1 MAGSMIPLT
10 NLSLTRSDDKIKT
23 TTRTMPSLLS
33 RSKQSIRDYSG
44 SSFASQA
51 STSNLFKHKLAAGLS
66 VDTSSQESSKQSTS
80 ITPDRDT
87 SGYYLPH
94 WSAWQD
100 ASDLESMLSCSQLP
114 SEDECIKSLNCF
126 PHRLFGSDAERKAF
140 NPEARRPSDFAVC
153 SKGQL
158 VRFLSHFA
166 IFLAYSL
173 FLHVNYFRLR
183 EFFAAFDNEPPPD
196 ETRTPTATQSQNSD
210 KPLDW
215 LNISWAESLI
225 GAGITFLLAQS
236 FFGYV
241 LPSLP
246 MPGPGADEELSS
258 LRSAREHM
266 ERINGH
272 TFSLAYSFLKS
283 CGGGTQPIIFECLA
297 LLAAYPVVLLQELQ
311 QNTCE
316 PNVTDYCRE
325 VGKKLCL
332 LRHGCK
338 MGSSNGSTVRTG
350 STNISNETTTTRPP
364 YTTETET
371 STSCTMSRPEFE
383 DVDYFFE
390 IFVLQ
395 LHMDY
400 DTHDM
405 RANRPSSMSNHI
417 ICNLN
422 SHIDMFAE
430 HGGICSR
437 VPIMRELV
445 DHLCQLGYT
454 SRSFAK
460 GDACPVTYHW
470 GVIVTGILVAFN
482 NHYKRAEWFVGSEST
497 GPPPMLFSL
506 VRAAFLSAVS
516 ALLTSVL
523 KELHDMWDPYGK
535 AINQHAYTMRNAMAI
550 DNLVHDYYDDAESIV
565 HPHEF
570 W

>member
-1 MAGSMIPLT
+1 MPL
-10 NLSLTRSDDKIKT
+10 LG
-23 TTRTMPSLLS
+23 P
-33 RSKQSIRDYSG
+33 IRDPSQ
-44 SSFASQA
+44 SSNS
-51 STSNLFKHKLAAGLS
+51 SLFRHTLAAGLS
-66 VDTSSQESSKQSTS
+66 VDSSQESSKQSSSS
-80 ITPDRDT
+80 ITPVR
-87 SGYYLPH
+87 SRSAYYHPH

-100 ASDLESMLSCSQLP
+100 AYDLESMLSCSQLP
-114 SEDECIKSLNCF
+114 SEDECVNFLNCF
-126 PHRLFGSDAERKAF
+126 PQGLFGSEAERMAF
-140 NPEARRPSDFAVC
+140 NPEVRHQSDFAVC
-153 SKGQL
+153 AKGQIIRYL
-158 VRFLSHFA
+158 WHFA
-166 IFLAYSL
+166 IFLAYT
-173 FLHVNYFRLR
+173 FLLYIGYFRVR
-183 EFFAAFDNEPPPD
+183 EAFAIFDEELHSPPQD
-196 ETRTPTATQSQNSD
+196 STRSQTSTQSSQNSTQFPKDSSQD

-215 LNISWAESLI
+215 LQVSWAESLI
-225 GAGITFLLAQS
+225 GAGITFLLAQA

-241 LPSLP
+241 LSVVSCPWP
-246 MPGPGADEELSS
+246 QPAADGEI

-283 CGGGTQPIIFECLA
+283 CGGGTQPIVFECLA

-316 PNVTDYCRE
+316 PNVTGYCRE
-325 VGKKLCL
+325 VGKRLCL
-332 LRHGCK
+332 LRHGCHI
-338 MGSSNGSTVRTG
+338 GSSGGPTIVNGRANNS
-350 STNISNETTTTRPP
+350 SETTTTRHT
-364 YTTETET
+364 YTTEKEAAA
-371 STSCTMSRPEFE
+371 SCRKPRPEFE
-383 DVDYFFE
+383 QVDYFFE

-430 HGGICSR
+430 HGGICTR
-437 VPIMRELV
+437 IPIMRELV

-454 SRSFAK
+454 SRSFAR

-470 GVIVTGILVAFN
+470 GVMVVGIIVAVN
-482 NHYKRAEWFVGSEST
+482 NPYKRAEWFVGSEST
-497 GPPPMLFSL
+497 GPPGMFCSLF
-506 VRAAFLSAVS
+506 RMAYLSAVS

-550 DNLVHDYYDDAESIV
+550 DHLVHDYYDDADSVV
-565 HPHEF
+565 HPHDF